1 VQVGISRW
9 ERDQIAELKAAGRSV
24 RAIDYVPPGSHIPDV
39 ELTDHYRMADI
50 FVMPSTGEG
59 FGIVFLEAIACGL
72 PAVGLDMD
80 GSVDP
85 LETAALG
92 HPVNEAQLESTIEN
106 ILNAPP
112 PRARPD
118 HPFATGRFSRHLGT
132 LLGGVV

>member
-1 VQVGISRW
+1 MSSGVPVVSTRSGDPDGIISDG
-9 ERDQIAELKAAGRSV
+9 EDGFLVDRDDPVIFA
-24 RAIDYVPPGSHIPDV
+24 
-39 ELTDHYRMADI
+39 DHYRMADI

-59 FGIVFLEAIACGL
+59 FGIVFLEAMACGL

-92 HPVNEAQLESTIEN
+92 HPVNEAELESTIEN
-106 ILNAPP
+106 ILSAPP

-118 HPFATGRFSRHLGT
+118 YPFATEYFSRHLSA
-132 LLGGVV
+132 LVGGVV